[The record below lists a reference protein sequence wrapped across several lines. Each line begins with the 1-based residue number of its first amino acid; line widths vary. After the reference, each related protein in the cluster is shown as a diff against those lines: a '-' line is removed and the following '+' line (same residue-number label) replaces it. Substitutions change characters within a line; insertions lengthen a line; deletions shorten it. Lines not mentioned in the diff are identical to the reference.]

1 MFLRL
6 SCARAYSGGMNTKTT
21 LFDDFQFSQPGRVS
35 KRCRFA
41 DDGDIRFVLQDDI
54 LVYTYNITDRAS
66 ERMVWVM
73 IYHNHLATYQQIATA
88 TGKGKRTVQ
97 GWVACYRENGLK
109 GLQDASKS
117 GAPVKVTS
125 AIRKSIVRL
134 RGEKLTYYEI
144 AKACCISVSSV
155 RKVIRE
161 HKKTVEGKLTEISLD
176 TDELEAVIKEK
187 AILNVKEVVTVSGA
201 CKEASPAKVVQ
212 TEPRIS
218 CDQSPASYSDKVEDA
233 LSRDRSEDRVFAVAG
248 AIDDARPLFGN
259 CEHAEWAGEFMVLA
273 MLSQDAVLTTAM
285 RIYKSLGSA
294 FYGLRTMIVT
304 WVLMALLRIKCNED
318 IRKKDVRSLGRL
330 LGLDRAPEVKT
341 LRRKLHEFVK
351 RQKAFEWMKE
361 LAKERVAEYAEPV
374 ATIQI
379 DGHIIAYSG
388 KKKVGT
394 VYSARTKRVTKGQTE
409 NWVNL
414 PNAGGLFMITSPFN
428 EGLSRML
435 EPVVKEAV
443 KVCGQSK
450 LNLVFDRGGYNAEVF
465 ERLIKSGHH
474 IITYRK
480 GDYEEVPLENFKKKK
495 TTIGRRTYEYA
506 PYEKKVSLNIY
517 TETKNRKGDTVRRKT
532 KRTLDLREIRIVR
545 EDDRQ
550 TAILTSIPEK
560 EMNAE
565 TAAKTLFNRTGSQ
578 ENYFKYMRQE
588 FRLDATGMYDT
599 DAIDEIDLSHPNP
612 VYVKLEK
619 KQSRLKEKRRIKL
632 EKYAAELIDS
642 PPEEAAAILKQ
653 GGKTKE
659 AVTIRQLNKKIN
671 QMQEDMKL
679 TPRRESVSEAQYKRL
694 NEECRTFQNCIRTS
708 AFNIE
713 SKLVDM
719 LDGIYKNVHKDGH
732 SLIVAA
738 LKTSGA
744 IRLDNDRVVIRLLP
758 QSSPTR
764 TRAINQ
770 LLLQLNHMQARIPG
784 SNRIIYFEQTP

>member
-1 MFLRL
+1 
-6 SCARAYSGGMNTKTT
+6 MNTNNT
-21 LFDDFQFSQPGRVS
+21 LFNDTELSQPGRVS
-35 KRCRFA
+35 KRCRFV
-41 DDGDIRFVLQDDI
+41 DDDDMRFVLQDEI
-54 LVYTYNITDRAS
+54 FVYSYNLADRAS

-73 IYHNHLATYQQIATA
+73 IYENHMARYQQIATA
-88 TGKGKRTVQ
+88 IGKGKRTVQ
-97 GWVACYRENGLK
+97 GWVACYRKSGLK
-109 GLQDASKS
+109 GLSDAPKS

-125 AIRKSIVRL
+125 AIRKRIVRL

-144 AKACCISVSSV
+144 ARACNISVSSV
-155 RKVIRE
+155 RKVLHA
-161 HKKTVEGKLTEISLD
+161 HKKSVEDKQAEISLN
-176 TDELEAVIKEK
+176 TDGPEAVITPE
-187 AILNVKEVVTVSGA
+187 ARLNAEEAVLETSKQ
-201 CKEASPAKVVQ
+201 ASPAKIVQ
-212 TEPRIS
+212 AEPPVI
-218 CDQSPASYSDKVEDA
+218 CDQRQESYSDKVEDA
-233 LSRDRSEDRVFAVAG
+233 LSGDRSEDRIFAVAG

-259 CEHAEWAGEFMVLA
+259 CEHTEWTGGFMALV
-273 MLSQDAVLTTAM
+273 MLSQDAALTTAL
-285 RIYKSLGSA
+285 RVYKSFGAA

-318 IRKKDVRSLGRL
+318 IRQKDVRALGRI

-341 LRRKLHEFVK
+341 IRRKLHELVGQ
-351 RQKAFEWMKE
+351 QKAFQWMKE
-361 LAKERVAEYAEPV
+361 LAEARVAECDGPV
-374 ATIQI
+374 TTIQI

-394 VYSARTKRVTKGQTE
+394 VYSARTKQVTKGQTE

-443 KVCGQSK
+443 AVCGQSS

-480 GDYEEVPLENFKKKK
+480 GGYEDVPLNSFQKKK
-495 TTIGRRTYEYA
+495 TTMGRRTYEYA
-506 PYEKKVSLNIY
+506 PYEKNVSINIY
-517 TETKNRKGDTVRRKT
+517 TETKNKKGDTIRRKT
-532 KRTLDLREIRIVR
+532 RRTLDLREIRIVR
-545 EDDRQ
+545 DNERQ
-550 TAILTSIPEK
+550 TAILTSIPNK

-565 TAAKTLFNRTGSQ
+565 AVAATLFNRTGSQ

-599 DAIDEIDLSHPNP
+599 DTINDIDLTHPNP
-612 VYVKLEK
+612 AYVKLEK
-619 KQSRLKEKRRIKL
+619 KQSSLKEKRRIRL
-632 EKYAAELIDS
+632 EKYAAELIDC
-642 PPEEAAAILKQ
+642 PPEEAVAILKQ
-653 GGKTKE
+653 DGKTKE
-659 AVTIRQLNKKIN
+659 AVTIRQLNKRID
-671 QMQEDMKL
+671 QLQEDMKQ
-679 TPRRESVSEAQYKRL
+679 TPRREDVSKAQYRRL
-694 NEECRTFQNCIRTS
+694 NEECRIFQNCIRTS

-719 LDGIYKNVHKDGH
+719 LDGIYCNAPKEGR
-732 SLIVAA
+732 SLIATA
-738 LKTSGA
+738 LKTSGS

-770 LLLQLNHMQARIPG
+770 LLLQLNHMQARVPG
-784 SNRIIYFEQTP
+784 SNRIIYFEQTPEPIPVLHNI